1 MRVTDNPIGSTT
13 VWSNRSRHGARHG
26 EYLFGLLANHA
37 IHSFYDLRMV
47 EPLVSVQQ
55 YNYYYTHE
63 V

>member
-13 VWSNRSRHGARHG
+13 VWSYWSRHGARHG
-26 EYLFGLLANHA
+26 EYLFGLLANHT
-37 IHSFYDLRMV
+37 IHSFCDLRMV